1 VRKERVK
8 SAKKMMNEGREKC
21 VRVGRKRV
29 KIKKVK
35 G

>member
-1 VRKERVK
+1 
-8 SAKKMMNEGREKC
+8 MMNEGREKC

-35 G
+35 GWK